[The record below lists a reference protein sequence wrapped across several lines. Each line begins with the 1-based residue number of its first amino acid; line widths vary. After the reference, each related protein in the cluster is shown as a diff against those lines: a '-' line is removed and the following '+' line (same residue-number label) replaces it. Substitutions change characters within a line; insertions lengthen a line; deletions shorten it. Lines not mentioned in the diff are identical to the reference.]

1 MHDAVVFLVDDDP
14 SVRKALTRLITFA
27 GYNVESFSSA
37 NEFLNRKPSENS
49 ACLVLDVQ
57 MPGLDGIRLQEELVL
72 AGYQIPIIFITG
84 FGTVPMSVQAM
95 KGGAVDFLTKPF
107 TEDQLLSAINKAIK
121 RDAKKRTEF
130 SEVKEIKDRMDT
142 LTRRE
147 FDVFRLV
154 VQGLLNKQIGVELGI
169 SEKTVKVHR
178 GRAMEKMHAGSLAE
192 LVLFAQKAGL
202 SKNPK

>member
-1 MHDAVVFLVDDDP
+1 
-14 SVRKALTRLITFA
+14 
-27 GYNVESFSSA
+27 
-37 NEFLNRKPSENS
+37 
-49 ACLVLDVQ
+49 